1 MTQVSDLWLNTGRLR
16 LREFRPD
23 DRVALLDFVHDRD
36 QLRHLVHRLDTEAE
50 LDDFL
55 ALARTTSEA
64 PARRAWHLAVEE
76 ANRPGCIGCVSL
88 MIEPDWPTSAELGI
102 WLKRGAWG
110 RGYATEAL
118 RHLIEW
124 GFQAQGLHRIWAE
137 CAADNPASARVLEK
151 SGMRL
156 EGRLREHRWI
166 QDHYRTSLIY
176 AVLEHDSRNPG
187 PIDPT
192 LQSN

>member
-1 MTQVSDLWLNTGRLR
+1 MTHRSDLRLTTGRLR
-16 LREFRPD
+16 LREFCPD
-23 DRVALLDFVHDRD
+23 DRVALLDFVRDRD

-55 ALARTTSEA
+55 ALARATSES
-64 PARRAWHLAVEE
+64 PVRQAWHLAVEE

-88 MIEPDWPTSAELGI
+88 MIEPNWPTSAELGF
-102 WLKRGAWG
+102 WLKRAAWG
-110 RGYATEAL
+110 RGYATEAA
-118 RHLIEW
+118 RHLIDW
-124 GFQAQGLHRIWAE
+124 GFQTQGLHRIWAE

-151 SGMRL
+151 AGMRL

-176 AVLEHDSRNPG
+176 AVLEHDPRNRG
-187 PIDPT
+187 QIDAT
-192 LQSN
+192 LQAN